1 MKIVYS
7 GGVAADNADVEN
19 MPYDKYDASCNRY
32 YREPYFGCREYEPE
46 INGIP
51 MRIFQIIN
59 SGGENG

>member
-32 YREPYFGCREYEPE
+32 YREPYFGCREYEPD
-46 INGIP
+46 
-51 MRIFQIIN
+51 RCAY
-59 SGGENG
+59 SR